1 MTRAKKLKKSIR
13 ARAQKTGESYTAA
26 RRQLLA
32 GKARR
37 SATPAALDAKPTP
50 AKPAAPVRKAGGA
63 VSDATARQRT
73 GHGLEHWFGV
83 LDAFGAVEKGHT
95 AAARHLFADH
105 GVPGWYS
112 QGITVA
118 YERERGVRQV
128 NQRCTGDYEVSV
140 SRVVAAPAPELIRAL
155 RVPAERAAWL
165 KDAAPEIP
173 RALRAALDGPK
184 AKALNVRPDGEGR
197 LRYRDGQSAIEW
209 RLTPK
214 GAKTS
219 VVVALTK
226 LEDAAAAEARR
237 VDWRAALDALRAH
250 CTRA

>member
-13 ARAQKTGESYTAA
+13 SRAQKTGESYTAA

-32 GKARR
+32 GRARR
-37 SATPAALDAKPTP
+37 SATQQVAPKTAAAM
-50 AKPAAPVRKAGGA
+50 PAAPVRKAGGS
-63 VSDATARQRT
+63 VSDGKAREKT
-73 GHGLEHWFGV
+73 GQGLEHWFAV
-83 LDAFGAVEKGHT
+83 LDAFGAVTKGHT

-140 SRVVAAPAPELIRAL
+140 SRVVAAPAPLLIRAL
-155 RVPAERAAWL
+155 REPAERAIWL
-165 KDAAPEIP
+165 KGAAPEIP

-184 AKALNVRPDGEGR
+184 AKAVNMRPDGEGR
-197 LRYRDGQSAIEW
+197 LRYRDGQSSVEW
-209 RLTPK
+209 RMTPK

-226 LEDAAAAEARR
+226 LLDGEAAEVRR
-237 VDWRAALDALRAH
+237 ADWRAALDALRAH
-250 CTRA
+250 CAQA